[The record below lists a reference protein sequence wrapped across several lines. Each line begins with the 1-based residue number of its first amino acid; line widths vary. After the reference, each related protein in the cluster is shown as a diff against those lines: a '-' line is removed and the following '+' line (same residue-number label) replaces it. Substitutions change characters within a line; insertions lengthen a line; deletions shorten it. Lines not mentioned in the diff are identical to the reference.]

1 MSLTSIVRPVLAG
14 LAAGSRSQ
22 SATTAC
28 ALSPLTR
35 TSGRPDQVLHGWLAK
50 RIQVLAAAGEIVGDK
65 LPQAPPRTQVEA
77 LVPRLIL
84 GAGAAA
90 MLARRHGDSVFVA
103 GVLAAAGAA
112 ASSFGGVPL
121 RAAAAARLGSDLP
134 AAIGEDVVAYTVAFA
149 ATRMA

>member
-1 MSLTSIVRPVLAG
+1 MSLIAFVRPMLAG

-28 ALSPLTR
+28 ALSPLTL
-35 TSGRPDQVLHGWLAK
+35 TSGKSDRVLHGWLAK
-50 RIQVLAAAGEIVGDK
+50 RVQVLAAAGEIVGDK
-65 LPQAPPRTQVEA
+65 LPQAPARTEVEA

-84 GAGAAA
+84 GAGAAG
-90 MLARRHGDSVFVA
+90 MLARRHGNSVVLA
-103 GVLAAAGAA
+103 GVLGAAAAA

-121 RAAAAARLGSDLP
+121 RAAAAARLGNDLP
-134 AAIGEDVVAYTVAFA
+134 AAIGEDVLAYTVAFA